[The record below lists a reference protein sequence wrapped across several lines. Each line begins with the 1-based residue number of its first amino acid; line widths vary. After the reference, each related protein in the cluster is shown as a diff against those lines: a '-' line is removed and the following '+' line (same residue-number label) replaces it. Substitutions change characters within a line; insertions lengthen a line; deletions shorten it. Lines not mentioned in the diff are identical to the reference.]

1 MYFRHLYYD
10 ENNNVISLEL
20 ECDICSNRIEIELP
34 DNNISEATDE
44 YCVVNVEIIAK
55 VEKLDI
61 IMLHNIAEKVDTLM
75 LLM

>member
-1 MYFRHLYYD
+1 MNIWWYKKGYNYFKIVSWQINLFTNVLL
-10 ENNNVISLEL
+10 ENLILKIINKM
-20 ECDICSNRIEIELP
+20 
-34 DNNISEATDE
+34 TDKKLN
-44 YCVVNVEIIAK
+44 VNVEIIAK

>member
-1 MYFRHLYYD
+1 MILKII
-10 ENNNVISLEL
+10 NKM
-20 ECDICSNRIEIELP
+20 
-34 DNNISEATDE
+34 TDKKLN
-44 YCVVNVEIIAK
+44 VNVEIIAK